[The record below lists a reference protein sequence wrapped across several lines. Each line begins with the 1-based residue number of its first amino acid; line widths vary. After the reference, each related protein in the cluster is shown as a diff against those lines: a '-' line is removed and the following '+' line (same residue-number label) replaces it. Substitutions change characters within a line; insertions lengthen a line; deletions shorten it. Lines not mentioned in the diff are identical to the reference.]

1 MSQDTDSNHR
11 AKEGIVI
18 CLRDLGDGR
27 SRLIFD
33 DVVADD
39 PTARDRI
46 WRHKV
51 FFTHNAYPNNDLDH
65 MKLSDQQFQEMGEA
79 VVARLLAINNRVK

>member
-1 MSQDTDSNHR
+1 MSQETDSTHR

-18 CLRDLGDGR
+18 CLRDLGDGS

-39 PTARDRI
+39 PAARQRV

-51 FFTHNAYPNNDLDH
+51 FFTHNAYPNESLDN
-65 MKLSDQQFQEMGEA
+65 MELSDEQFQKIGEA
-79 VVARLLAINNRVK
+79 VVARLLAINKRVK